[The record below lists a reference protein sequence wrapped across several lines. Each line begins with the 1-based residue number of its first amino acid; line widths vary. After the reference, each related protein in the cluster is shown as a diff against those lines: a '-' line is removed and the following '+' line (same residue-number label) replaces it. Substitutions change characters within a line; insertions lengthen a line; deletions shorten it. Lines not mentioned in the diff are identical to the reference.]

1 MYTLS
6 IENIVTWALL
16 KRPEGINIPF
26 LKDLSYRI
34 NPYIKEGYV
43 DIESKSLWAL
53 LDWSDMFK
61 YDEENDNK
69 IVFRDNYKDKLKDI
83 EDKLIY
89 RLPSYLA
96 KLYYDLDYGWIDQNK
111 EEIVLAKLSEDL
123 EIRKQQNSRGVN
135 MNKNKLFIN
144 EVLKKYNTAFSGS
157 TQEYINTLY
166 EKDFQNLLYAMCKTK
181 YPELNELWFRI
192 DERETYIELVYKNS
206 VE

>member
-61 YDEENDNK
+61 YDEKDDNN
-69 IVFRDNYKDKLKDI
+69 IVFRDKYKNKLKDI
-83 EDKLIY
+83 EDKLVY

-96 KLYYDLDYGWIDQNK
+96 KLYYNLDYGWINEHK
-111 EEIVLAKLSEDL
+111 EEINV
-123 EIRKQQNSRGVN
+123 
-135 MNKNKLFIN
+135 
-144 EVLKKYNTAFSGS
+144 
-157 TQEYINTLY
+157 
-166 EKDFQNLLYAMCKTK
+166 
-181 YPELNELWFRI
+181 
-192 DERETYIELVYKNS
+192 
-206 VE
+206 